1 MISFFRTLDS
11 TRLPMLTTSQR
22 RQFCQ
27 NHPRSPHRNGN
38 DDDDDDDDDEDDDL
52 GDNEDD
58 VEDAADDGD
67 DEYGVVEVDEKEDND
82 KLCGL

>member
-1 MISFFRTLDS
+1 MPAVG
-11 TRLPMLTTSQR
+11 RLWPS
-22 RQFCQ
+22 
-27 NHPRSPHRNGN
+27 
-38 DDDDDDDDDEDDDL
+38 DDDDDDEDDDL

>member
-1 MISFFRTLDS
+1 M
-11 TRLPMLTTSQR
+11 PMLTTSQR

-27 NHPRSPHRNGN
+27 NHPRSPHTCRNGN
-38 DDDDDDDDDEDDDL
+38 DDDDDEDDDGDDL

-58 VEDAADDGD
+58 GEDAADDSD
-67 DEYGVVEVDEKEDND
+67 DEHRVVEVDGKEDND

>member
-1 MISFFRTLDS
+1 
-11 TRLPMLTTSQR
+11 MLTTSQR

-38 DDDDDDDDDEDDDL
+38 DDDDDEDDDGDDL

-58 VEDAADDGD
+58 GEDEHGLVVVDG
-67 DEYGVVEVDEKEDND
+67 KEDND
-82 KLCGL
+82 KLCGI

>member
-1 MISFFRTLDS
+1 
-11 TRLPMLTTSQR
+11 MLTTSQR

-38 DDDDDDDDDEDDDL
+38 DDDDD
-52 GDNEDD
+52 
-58 VEDAADDGD
+58 EDAADDGD
-67 DEYGVVEVDEKEDND
+67 DEHGVDGKEDND

>member
-38 DDDDDDDDDEDDDL
+38 DDDDDEDDDGDDL

-58 VEDAADDGD
+58 GEDAADDGD
-67 DEYGVVEVDEKEDND
+67 DEHGVVEVDGKEDND